1 MKNKGPLYVLTCY
14 VIWGLL
20 PIFWKLLAQVDS
32 LYVLAS
38 RIVWSM
44 VLTGGI
50 LLLRRDRL
58 AGVRAA
64 FRDRR
69 EWGLLAAAGC
79 VVCVNWGVY
88 IWAVANGHMI
98 DSSLAYYMNPIL
110 AILLG
115 TVLFRERLTK
125 LQWLAVAVT
134 FAGLVITV
142 IRYRQIPWI
151 ALVIGGSFAVY
162 GALKKQVRSDAAV
175 STFVETL
182 TLAPFALVLIFWMEA
197 HGTGAAGVLSGW
209 QWLLLPVSGVVTTVP
224 LMFFAAG
231 MKTTP
236 MTLSGIL
243 MYINP
248 TMQLLLS
255 VALYGEAFTATHAIL
270 FGFVW
275 TGLILYLISGGRRLK
290 ELEGTETRPTT
301 DRVKEGLFSALQFDI
316 EGRRV
321 LDLFA
326 GTGQLGIECLS
337 RGAASAVFVDR
348 RADAV
353 KLIRENLKLTEL
365 QDRARVVA
373 GDSMEFLRSLRERFD
388 IVFLDPPYEA
398 GLLEPAVAHL
408 TAFDILNPHGI
419 IVAEHPADRSL
430 PAPAAPYRVRRTYRY
445 GRIALTLIRRGGDRE
460 NEE

>member
-1 MKNKGPLYVLTCY
+1 M
-14 VIWGLL
+14 
-20 PIFWKLLAQVDS
+20 
-32 LYVLAS
+32 
-38 RIVWSM
+38 
-44 VLTGGI
+44 
-50 LLLRRDRL
+50 
-58 AGVRAA
+58 
-64 FRDRR
+64 
-69 EWGLLAAAGC
+69 
-79 VVCVNWGVY
+79 
-88 IWAVANGHMI
+88 
-98 DSSLAYYMNPIL
+98 
-110 AILLG
+110 
-115 TVLFRERLTK
+115 
-125 LQWLAVAVT
+125 T

-275 TGLILYLISGGRRLK
+275 TGLILYLISG
-290 ELEGTETRPTT
+290 
-301 DRVKEGLFSALQFDI
+301 A
-316 EGRRV
+316 
-321 LDLFA
+321 
-326 GTGQLGIECLS
+326 
-337 RGAASAVFVDR
+337 
-348 RADAV
+348 
-353 KLIRENLKLTEL
+353 REN
-365 QDRARVVA
+365 RRH
-373 GDSMEFLRSLRERFD
+373 RE
-388 IVFLDPPYEA
+388 
-398 GLLEPAVAHL
+398 
-408 TAFDILNPHGI
+408 
-419 IVAEHPADRSL
+419 
-430 PAPAAPYRVRRTYRY
+430 
-445 GRIALTLIRRGGDRE
+445 
-460 NEE
+460 EEKPCV

>member
-1 MKNKGPLYVLTCY
+1 MVVRLLSGGVEGVDAYPVELEVDCVRQGLPGFTMVGLAEAAVREAKDRVFAALRASGFRLPPARITVNLAPAWRRKNGASYDLPLAV
-14 VIWGLL
+14 
-20 PIFWKLLAQVDS
+20 
-32 LYVLAS
+32 
-38 RIVWSM
+38 
-44 VLTGGI
+44 
-50 LLLRRDRL
+50 
-58 AGVRAA
+58 
-64 FRDRR
+64 
-69 EWGLLAAAGC
+69 GLLAAAGC

-182 TLAPFALVLIFWMEA
+182 TLAPFALVLIFWMET

-275 TGLILYLISGGRRLK
+275 AGLILYLISGARESRRH
-290 ELEGTETRPTT
+290 
-301 DRVKEGLFSALQFDI
+301 
-316 EGRRV
+316 
-321 LDLFA
+321 
-326 GTGQLGIECLS
+326 
-337 RGAASAVFVDR
+337 
-348 RADAV
+348 
-353 KLIRENLKLTEL
+353 RE
-365 QDRARVVA
+365 
-373 GDSMEFLRSLRERFD
+373 
-388 IVFLDPPYEA
+388 
-398 GLLEPAVAHL
+398 
-408 TAFDILNPHGI
+408 
-419 IVAEHPADRSL
+419 
-430 PAPAAPYRVRRTYRY
+430 
-445 GRIALTLIRRGGDRE
+445 
-460 NEE
+460 EEKPCV